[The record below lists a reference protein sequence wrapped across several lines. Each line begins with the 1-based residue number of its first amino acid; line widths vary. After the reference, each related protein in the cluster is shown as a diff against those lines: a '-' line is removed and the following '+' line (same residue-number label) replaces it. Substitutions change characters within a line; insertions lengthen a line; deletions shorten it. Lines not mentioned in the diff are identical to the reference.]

1 MTRAKAFCQGGTP
14 FILCGDF
21 NSKPNSHVHR
31 YLAKGVVNA
40 KFAAPWYYTDDEED
54 SGKAKENEKVAISTQ
69 VGDPSKT
76 ASPEDIIVSGLQDL
90 TIVSESPKEP
100 QVRYLWDYTL
110 NRFCRWLRILGLDAA
125 LETEEEERLR
135 TKECKL

>member
-1 MTRAKAFCQGGTP
+1 MTRAKAFCQGSTP
-14 FILCGDF
+14 FLLCGDF
-21 NSKPNSHVHR
+21 NSKPNSYVHR

-40 KFAAPWYYTDDEED
+40 KLVAPWYHTDEED
-54 SGKAKENEKVAISTQ
+54 NEAKETEKVATSTE
-69 VGDPSKT
+69 VGAPSKA
-76 ASPEDIIVSGLQDL
+76 ASPEDVIVSGVQGLA
-90 TIVSESPKEP
+90 ISSESTKEP
-100 QVRYLWDYTL
+100 QVRYLLDYTL

>member
-1 MTRAKAFCQGGTP
+1 MTRAKAFCQGDTP

-21 NSKPNSHVHR
+21 NSKPDSHVHR

-40 KFAAPWYYTDDEED
+40 KFAAPWYHTNEED
-54 SGKAKENEKVAISTQ
+54 NDSKEAEKVATSTEVGGIS
-69 VGDPSKT
+69 KA
-76 ASPEDIIVSGLQDL
+76 ASREDAIVSGFQDL
-90 TIVSESPKEP
+90 AISSESPNEP
-100 QVRYLWDYTL
+100 QVRYMLDYTL

-125 LETEEEERLR
+125 LETEEEEKLR

>member
-40 KFAAPWYYTDDEED
+40 KLAAPWYHTDED
-54 SGKAKENEKVAISTQ
+54 NDSKEAEKVATITD
-69 VGDPSKT
+69 VGGLSKT
-76 ASPEDIIVSGLQDL
+76 ASPEDAMVSGFQDL
-90 TIVSESPKEP
+90 AISSESPKEP
-100 QVRYLWDYTL
+100 QVRYMLDYTL